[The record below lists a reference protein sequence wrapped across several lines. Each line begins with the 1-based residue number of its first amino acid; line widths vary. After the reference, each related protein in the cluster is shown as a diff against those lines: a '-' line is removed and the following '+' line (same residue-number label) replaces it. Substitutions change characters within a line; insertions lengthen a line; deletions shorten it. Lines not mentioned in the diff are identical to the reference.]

1 MVNFGP
7 LAAQI
12 GTGVSGTP
20 VNFNGFRVFT
30 ALLYGTLV
38 VGVGQTL
45 RRWTEDATYIRQ
57 GGHHVGH
64 WTHILVEIS
73 HHNCRLYI
81 KHFSTWI
88 SSSRLLPQPSFIE
101 LNQFSVIHIIHPILT
116 VVHDHL
122 KKRKR
127 SDTSMQTAA
136 LCAIACN
143 YFSVQRSTDAENNCM
158 YQF

>member
-12 GTGVSGTP
+12 GTGVWGTP
-20 VNFNGFRVFT
+20 ANFNRFRVLT
-30 ALLYGTLV
+30 ALLHGTLV

-45 RRWTEDATYIRQ
+45 RRWTEDTTNIRQ

-64 WTHILVEIS
+64 WTHILVEIF
-73 HHNCRLYI
+73 HHNCMLYI

-88 SSSRLLPQPSFIE
+88 SSSRLPPQLSFIE
-101 LNQFSVIHIIHPILT
+101 LNQISVIHIIHPILI

-127 SDTSMQTAA
+127 ADISMQTAA

-143 YFSVQRSTDAENNCM
+143 YFSVQWSTDA
-158 YQF
+158 